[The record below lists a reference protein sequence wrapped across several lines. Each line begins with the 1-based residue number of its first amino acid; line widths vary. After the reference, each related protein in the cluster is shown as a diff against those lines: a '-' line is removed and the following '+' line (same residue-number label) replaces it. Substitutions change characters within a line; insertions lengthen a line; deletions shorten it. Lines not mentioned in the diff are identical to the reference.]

1 MKGAISEMEIPRIV
15 ILDLYRNSLS
25 TVEKLSRAQR
35 DKKVHAWAVKAR
47 KEVGDLI
54 MQCAY
59 DEMEDINE
67 EDNDPKK
74 EISEEEFYG

>member
-1 MKGAISEMEIPRIV
+1 MEIPRLV

-54 MQCAY
+54 MQCAL
-59 DEMEDINE
+59 DEMEDVDE
-67 EDNDPKK
+67 EDADAKK
-74 EISEEEFYG
+74 KKADEDFYG

>member
-1 MKGAISEMEIPRIV
+1 MEIPRLV

-59 DEMEDINE
+59 DEMEDVDE
-67 EDNDPKK
+67 EDAAAKK
-74 EISEEEFYG
+74 KKADEDFYG

>member
-1 MKGAISEMEIPRIV
+1 MEIPRLV

-59 DEMEDINE
+59 DEMEDVDE
-67 EDNDPKK
+67 EDAAEKK
-74 EISEEEFYG
+74 KKADEEFYL